1 MITLESMSR
10 QKGADIMEKIID
22 LKMSIFELSR
32 MHPEFVETMREL
44 GFENITDPKMLNTAG
59 RFMTV
64 EKGAAMKNISLEKI
78 RQTLEDK
85 GFQVR

>member
-1 MITLESMSR
+1 
-10 QKGADIMEKIID
+10 
-22 LKMSIFELSR
+22 
-32 MHPEFVETMREL
+32 
-44 GFENITDPKMLNTAG
+44 MLNTAG